1 MREMVAVYMM
11 ARERAR
17 QRRLDARERCQQGEH
32 AARVAVDRFEESPV
46 GAE

>member
-1 MREMVAVYMM
+1 MQRPDDLM

-17 QRRLDARERCQQGEH
+17 QLSLDARERGQHGEH
-32 AARVAVDRFEESPV
+32 AARVAVDRFEEPPV